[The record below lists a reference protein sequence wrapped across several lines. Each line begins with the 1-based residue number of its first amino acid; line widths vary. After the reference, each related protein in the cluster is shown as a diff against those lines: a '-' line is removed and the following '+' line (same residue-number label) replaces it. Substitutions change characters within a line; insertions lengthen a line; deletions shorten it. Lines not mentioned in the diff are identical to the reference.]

1 MLFSLLLRLI
11 IVQDIYEGVL
21 EYVICSIFF
30 RGCLNFLA
38 LCSISQLLWPLD
50 VLLAGNSI
58 HDGQLQ
64 QLLVSITFL
73 FLSFESKV
81 EWIFT
86 RRMVWPLKDA
96 LAQILILLLDEL
108 VQFLAFLHS
117 LLEEL
122 LSLEG
127 RQPAF
132 LEKCQSSDFS
142 PDCIN

>member
-1 MLFSLLLRLI
+1 MLFSCWLHLI
-11 IVQDIYEGVL
+11 VVQDIYEGML

-38 LCSISQLLWPLD
+38 SCSISQLRRPLH
-50 VLLAGNSI
+50 VLVAVNSI

-64 QLLVSITFL
+64 QLLVSISFL

-86 RRMVWPLKDA
+86 RRKVWPLKDA
-96 LAQILILLLDEL
+96 LAQILILPFDEL

-132 LEKCQSSDFS
+132 LEKCQSPDFL